1 MSFLGLPTEL
11 ICYISDYLDDEYC
24 INALLQT
31 CRQLASCLNYSLYE
45 HNVRKSRSS
54 ALGWAAMN
62 GIEST
67 AHCALEA
74 EASVTEE
81 YDLPRFG
88 SWPPMA
94 VACIQGHEPIVRLLI
109 EHSVDLNSIKG
120 FMTPPNR
127 ENSHWEMLEPRT
139 TTSPMLLAASHGHE
153 HIVRLLLSKGAYP
166 NIIDEESYMT
176 PFKIAVS
183 KGHLNIVKLLDKQV
197 FDLPGGNLLADAAG
211 RGHYGIVNYLI
222 HSPKFNN
229 RWLSLGF
236 GALCTAAGN
245 GNQEIVGLLL
255 DHGVL
260 DYDKN
265 PRVSNATL
273 LVAPMI
279 QAANSGNFAT
289 AEQFRRALDLER
301 VISDGKLLHEN
312 YRQLLFV
319 SAGCGWGDIVEKLL
333 ERVYPPNA
341 PQGRIAEFEGQNWP
355 AEERGRTEGYPSLTY
370 GSPLALASH
379 RGHHHVVEKL
389 LSHADAGIVD
399 LQTPSV
405 YHVPSPLFFAIDGGH
420 RSIVK
425 MLLGRGANAHST
437 SHCGIGMMSM
447 DRRAG
452 PDCIYYQAIKSPFS
466 KAFESPENS
475 GILQLVLDVGARQF
489 EKLPESK
496 KRSNLLSALML
507 GNVGMIDFLDGRVPF
522 EDFPIIPHD
531 TDRAAPLQSLIQ
543 AATHGGVAAMER
555 LFAAGY
561 QADSSALWGY
571 QAALELAARTSDVA
585 AIKLLFK
592 ECPIENLHQPTEDHC
607 PLLTCVSGDI
617 VQRAA
622 TMDTLVAHGVVAD
635 TQQSSSLSRIHHH
648 LTRYSY
654 SNGTGQVSL
663 QDNVRLL
670 LDHGA
675 DPLWDGGGNSNTVL
689 VNFAKSGHTKEIEIM
704 LSVLESRGFSLEK
717 WKEILSD
724 AEKAAREK
732 GRLKT
737 AAFLDGYY
745 YRMKNPVPKTM

>member
-1 MSFLGLPTEL
+1 MSFLRLPAEL
-11 ICYISDYLDDEYC
+11 IYHISDYLDDEYC
-24 INALLQT
+24 TNALLQT
-31 CRQLASCLNYSLYE
+31 CRRFANCLNYSLYE

-67 AHCALEA
+67 AHYALEA
-74 EASVTEE
+74 EASLAEE

-88 SWPPMA
+88 SWPPMG

-127 ENSHWEMLEPRT
+127 ENSHWEMLKPRT

-166 NIIDEESYMT
+166 NIVDEKSYMT
-176 PFKIAVS
+176 PFKIAVL

-197 FDLPGGNLLADAAG
+197 FKLPGGNLLADAAG
-211 RGHYGIVNYLI
+211 RGHYGIINYLI
-222 HSPKFNN
+222 RSPKMNN

-260 DYDKN
+260 NYDKN

-279 QAANSGNFAT
+279 QAANNGNFAT

-341 PQGRIAEFEGQNWP
+341 PQGQIPEFEGQDWP
-355 AEERGRTEGYPSLTY
+355 AEERNRTEGCPSLRY

-379 RGHHHVVEKL
+379 RGHHHIVEKL

-399 LQTPSV
+399 LQIP
-405 YHVPSPLFFAIDGGH
+405 YDHDAPSPLFFAIDGGH
-420 RSIVK
+420 QCIVK
-425 MLLGRGANAHST
+425 MLLDHGANAHST
-437 SHCGIGMMSM
+437 SHCGIGMVSM

-452 PDCIYYQAIKSPFS
+452 RDCKFYQPIKSPFS
-466 KAFESPENS
+466 KAFESPENPD
-475 GILQLVLDVGARQF
+475 ILQLVLDVGARQF
-489 EKLPESK
+489 EKLPESE
-496 KRSNLLSALML
+496 KRSSLLSALIL
-507 GNVGMIDFLDGRVPF
+507 GNVGMIDFLEGRVPF
-522 EDFPIIPHD
+522 EDFPTTPHD
-531 TDRAAPLQSLIQ
+531 TNRAAPVQSLIQ
-543 AATHGGVAAMER
+543 AATHGGLAAMER

-561 QADSSALWGY
+561 QSDSSALWGY
-571 QAALELAARTSDVA
+571 QKALDLAARVSDVG

-592 ECPIENLHQPTEDHC
+592 KCPMENLHKPMENYC
-607 PLLTCVSGDI
+607 SLLTCVSGDI

-622 TMDTLVAHGVVAD
+622 AMDTFVAHGVVAD
-635 TQQSSSLSRIHHH
+635 THQSSSLNSIHHH
-648 LTRYSY
+648 FTKYSY
-654 SNGTGQVSL
+654 RNSTGQDSL
-663 QDNVRLL
+663 QEYVRLL

-675 DPLWDGGGNSNTVL
+675 DPLWDEG
-689 VNFAKSGHTKEIEIM
+689 
-704 LSVLESRGFSLEK
+704 ESRGFSLEK

-745 YRMKNPVPKTM
+745 YRMN